1 MSSEIHVASPGSS
14 EILRFA
20 ETVRIGRAETNA
32 IVVSDAIV
40 SDEHIE
46 LRKTGEEW
54 EIVDLDSANG
64 TFIGG
69 ERVTRAV
76 LAAQTSVR
84 LGSTGPE
91 LCLTIHSLTVS
102 GVSESVVLSDI
113 ADRYLS
119 DEPPEDM
126 SAHTGLIRI
135 ALRQHLEKQTRSWLK
150 RTRNLR
156 VAVGLLLVIS
166 AAAGG
171 TAWWQERRVRAL
183 RATASEVFYTMK
195 SLELDVRRFQATAE
209 PDSSMQERRARLQ
222 AQYGDLLKTL
232 GIYSDRTPADVKLI
246 YQTIHRL
253 GESEATV
260 PRGFVEEV
268 RKYIKRWDATQLR
281 ASVERANAQGLAPRV
296 SDILLQHNL
305 PREFLY
311 LALQESDFDP
321 KAIGPSTRFGVPKGM
336 WQIIPPTAE
345 AYGLRL
351 GPLQGERRYDPS
363 DERHNVTKA
372 TTAAARYL
380 QDLYTTDAQASGLLV
395 MASYNMGETRLLRL
409 IRTLPGTPSQRNFWA
424 VLQKHRRE
432 IPKETYDYVF
442 RVVAAAVICA
452 NPKLFGYDFDP
463 PLGPLPDSPVTS
475 TAALGDRPTVDPD
488 RPRRVTAPP
497 HLAARADIPPPS
509 SRSGRVP

>member
-1 MSSEIHVASPGSS
+1 MSSEIHVASPDIS

-32 IVVSDAIV
+32 IVVTDAAV

-46 LRKTGEEW
+46 LRKTGDVW
-54 EIVDLDSANG
+54 EVVDLDSANG
-64 TFIGG
+64 TFIDG
-69 ERVTRAV
+69 ERVTCAV
-76 LAAQTSVR
+76 LGPQTSVR
-84 LGSTGPE
+84 LGDTGPE
-91 LCLTIHSLTVS
+91 LRLTITSLIVADTTDPL
-102 GVSESVVLSDI
+102 VLSDI

-135 ALRQHLEKQTRSWLK
+135 ALRHHLEKQTRSWLK

-156 VAVGLLLVIS
+156 VAVVLLLVLS
-166 AAAGG
+166 AAAAG
-171 TAWWQERRVRAL
+171 TAWWQERRVQAL
-183 RATASEVFYTMK
+183 RATAGEVFYTMK

-222 AQYGDLLKTL
+222 GQYGDLLKTL

-409 IRTLPGTPSQRNFWA
+409 IRTLPGTPSKRNFWA

-432 IPKETYDYVF
+432 IPTETYNYVF

-452 NPKLFGYDFDP
+452 NPRLFGFDFDS
-463 PLGPLPDSPVTS
+463 PLGPLPDAT
-475 TAALGDRPTVDPD
+475 
-488 RPRRVTAPP
+488 
-497 HLAARADIPPPS
+497 LA
-509 SRSGRVP
+509 GTGT

>member
-1 MSSEIHVASPGSS
+1 MSSELHVARPGGS

-32 IVVSDAIV
+32 IVVTDAIV

-46 LRKTGEEW
+46 LRKTGEGW

-64 TFIGG
+64 TFIDG
-69 ERVTRAV
+69 ERVTRA
-76 LAAQTSVR
+76 LLGPQTSVR
-84 LGSTGPE
+84 LGDTGPE
-91 LCLTIHSLTVS
+91 LCLTTHGLTVAD
-102 GVSESVVLSDI
+102 GPEAAGLSDI
-113 ADRYLS
+113 IDIDRYLG
-119 DEPPEDM
+119 DEPPENM
-126 SAHTGLIRI
+126 STRTSLIRI
-135 ALRQHLEKQTRSWLK
+135 ALRERLETETRSWLK

-156 VAVGLLLVIS
+156 VAVVLLLVLS
-166 AAAGG
+166 AATAG
-171 TAWWQERRVRAL
+171 TAWWQDRRIHAL
-183 RATASEVFYTMK
+183 RAAAGEVFYTMK

-209 PDSSMQERRARLQ
+209 PDSSLQERRARLQ
-222 AQYGDLLKTL
+222 AQYGDLLRTL

-268 RKYIKRWDATQLR
+268 RKYIKRWDAAQLR
-281 ASVERANAQGLAPRV
+281 ASVARANAQGLAPRV

-409 IRTLPGTPSQRNFWA
+409 IRSLPGTPAQRNFWA
-424 VLQKHRRE
+424 VLEKHRRE
-432 IPKETYDYVF
+432 IPNETYDYVF

-452 NPKLFGYDFDP
+452 NPKLFGFDFDP
-463 PLGPLPDSPVTS
+463 PLGPLPEALATS
-475 TAALGDRPTVDPD
+475 IEP
-488 RPRRVTAPP
+488 
-497 HLAARADIPPPS
+497 
-509 SRSGRVP
+509 

>member
-1 MSSEIHVASPGSS
+1 MSSELHVATPGRT

-20 ETVRIGRAETNA
+20 ETVRIGRADTNA
-32 IVVSDAIV
+32 IVLTDGIV
-40 SDEHIE
+40 SAEHVE
-46 LRKTGEEW
+46 LRKTPEGW
-54 EIVDLDSANG
+54 EIVDLDSTNG
-64 TFIGG
+64 TFVSG
-69 ERVTRAV
+69 ERVTRAP
-76 LAAQTSVR
+76 LGPDTSVR
-84 LGSTGPE
+84 LGVGGPE
-91 LCLTIHSLTVS
+91 VRLTIPGLAALAVT
-102 GVSESVVLSDI
+102 EMLPTPDI
-113 ADRYLS
+113 IDRYLG
-119 DEPPEDM
+119 DEPPEGM
-126 SAHTGLIRI
+126 STRTGLIRI
-135 ALRQHLEKQTRSWLK
+135 AFQERLQNETHSWLK

-156 VAVGLLLVIS
+156 VAVALLVVIS

-171 TAWWQERRVRAL
+171 TAWWQERRVRSL
-183 RATASEVFYTMK
+183 RAAAGEVFYTMK
-195 SLELDVRRFQATAE
+195 SLELDVRRLEATAG
-209 PDSSMQERRARLQ
+209 PDSSLLERRARLQ
-222 AQYGDLLKTL
+222 AQYADLLTTL
-232 GIYSDRTPADVKLI
+232 KIYSDRTPEDVKLI

-260 PRGFVEEV
+260 PRGFVDEV
-268 RKYIKRWDATQLR
+268 RKYIKRWNAEQLR
-281 ASVERANAQGLAPRV
+281 ASVARANAEGIGPRV

-321 KAIGPSTRFGVPKGM
+321 KAVGPSTRFGVPKGM

-409 IRTLPGTPSQRNFWA
+409 IRTLPRSPSERNFWA
-424 VLQKHRRE
+424 VLEKHRRE
-432 IPKETYDYVF
+432 IPNETYNYVF

-452 NPKLFGYDFDP
+452 NPRLFGLDFDP
-463 PLGPLPDSPVTS
+463 PLAPLPD
-475 TAALGDRPTVDPD
+475 AALATTGT
-488 RPRRVTAPP
+488 
-497 HLAARADIPPPS
+497 
-509 SRSGRVP
+509 